1 MRVMVVGASGLIGS
15 AVCARLAARGERILA
30 VVHRPTDLGLI
41 PADMREIDMA
51 AATDPADW
59 VPHLVGVDAVLNCAG
74 VLQDSPNDSTR
85 GVHAAGAA
93 ALFRAC
99 ERAGV
104 RRVVHLSAV
113 GVDRATPT
121 EFSRTKLA
129 GDQALI
135 ERDLD
140 WVILRPS
147 VVIGRP
153 AYGGSALM
161 RGLAAAPIVPVMPGT
176 GPLQIVHLDDVVD
189 AIIFFLRPEAPVRRT
204 FEVVGPRTWSFDEAV
219 ALLRRWLRRPPARRF
234 RLPASLA
241 VLVYK
246 LGDAV
251 ALLGWR
257 PPARSTTRQEILR
270 GATGD
275 AAPLAGATG
284 REPRDLAAALMA
296 EPPSVQERW
305 FARLYL
311 LKPLVFAVLSLF
323 WIVTGVMAL
332 GPGWEQGIGLMLEG
346 GVKHGLAEATVV
358 AGAAAD
364 ICIGL
369 GIAFRRTTRRALYA
383 ALAISLVYAI
393 IGTVLVPRLW
403 IDPIGPLLKIW
414 PIMVLILV
422 AIAIHEDR

>member
-15 AVCARLAARGERILA
+15 AVCARLAARGDSIRAVGLVPAEVIQIDLA
-30 VVHRPTDLGLI
+30 VATEAEW
-41 PADMREIDMA
+41 PA
-51 AATDPADW
+51 
-59 VPHLVGVDAVLNCAG
+59 HLSGVDAVVNCAG
-74 VLQDSPNDSTR
+74 LLQDSPGESTH

-104 RRVVHLSAV
+104 PRVIQISAV
-113 GVDRATPT
+113 GVDRDPPT

-129 GDQALI
+129 GDQALM

-147 VVIGRP
+147 VVIGRA
-153 AYGGSALM
+153 AYGGSALL
-161 RGLAAAPIVPVMPGT
+161 RALAAAPIVPIMPQT

-189 AIIFFLRPEAPVRRT
+189 AVMYFLRPEAPVRRA
-204 FEVVGPRTWSFDEAV
+204 FDVVGPRTWSLDEFV
-219 ALLRRWLRRPPARRF
+219 ALLRRWLRWPPARRF
-234 RLPASLA
+234 RLPAPLA
-241 VLVYK
+241 ALVYRF
-246 LGDAV
+246 GDAL

-257 PPARSTTRQEILR
+257 PPARTTARWEIQR

-275 AAPLAGATG
+275 PQPLARATG
-284 REPRDLAAALMA
+284 IEARDLAAALMA
-296 EPPSVQERW
+296 EPSSVQERW

-311 LKPLVFAVLSLF
+311 LKPLVFVVLSLF
-323 WIVTGVMAL
+323 WIATGLMAL
-332 GPGWEQGIGLMLEG
+332 GPGWERGVGLVLEG
-346 GVKHGLAEATVV
+346 GVKHGLAEAAVV

-364 ICIGL
+364 IGIGI
-369 GIAFRRTTRRALYA
+369 GIALRRTTRRALYA
-383 ALAISLVYAI
+383 ALALSLAYAI

-422 AIAIHEDR
+422 AVAIHEDR

>member
-1 MRVMVVGASGLIGS
+1 
-15 AVCARLAARGERILA
+15 
-30 VVHRPTDLGLI
+30 VHT
-41 PADMREIDMA
+41 
-51 AATDPADW
+51 
-59 VPHLVGVDAVLNCAG
+59 
-74 VLQDSPNDSTR
+74 
-85 GVHAAGAA
+85 AGAA

-104 RRVVHLSAV
+104 RRVIQISAV
-113 GVDRATPT
+113 GVDRGTPT

-129 GDQALI
+129 GDKALM

-147 VVIGRP
+147 VVIGRA

-161 RGLAAAPIVPVMPGT
+161 RGLAAAPIVPSMPDT

-189 AIIFFLRPEAPVRRT
+189 AVMFFLRPDGPMRQA
-204 FEVVGPRTWSFDEAV
+204 FEVVGPRTWSFDEVV
-219 ALLRRWLRRPPARRF
+219 ALLRRWLGWPPARRF
-234 RLPASLA
+234 RMPAPLA
-241 VLVYK
+241 ALVYK

-257 PPARSTTRQEILR
+257 PPARSTARRELQR

-275 AAPLAGATG
+275 PAPLSRATG
-284 REPRDLAAALMA
+284 IEPRDLAAALAA
-296 EPPSVQERW
+296 EPASVQERW

-311 LKPLVFAVLSLF
+311 LKPLVFVILSLF
-323 WIVTGVMAL
+323 WIATGVMAL
-332 GPGWEQGIGLMLEG
+332 GPGWERGVGLMLEG

-364 ICIGL
+364 ICIGVA
-369 GIAFRRTTRRALYA
+369 IAFRRTTKRALYA
-383 ALAISLVYAI
+383 ALALSLAYAV
-393 IGTVLVPRLW
+393 IGSVLVPRLW

-422 AIAIHEDR
+422 AVAIHEDR

>member
-15 AVCARLAARGERILA
+15 AVCARLAARGDSIVAIVHRRAGLGLVPAEVVPIDLA
-30 VVHRPTDLGLI
+30 V
-41 PADMREIDMA
+41 
-51 AATDPADW
+51 ATEADW
-59 VPHLVGVDAVLNCAG
+59 AARLSGVDAVVNCAG
-74 VLQDSPNDSTR
+74 LLQDSPGESTH
-85 GVHAAGAA
+85 GVHAAGPA

-121 EFSRTKLA
+121 EFSRSKLA
-129 GDQALI
+129 GDQALM
-135 ERDLD
+135 ERELD

-147 VVIGRP
+147 VIIGRA

-161 RGLAAAPIVPVMPGT
+161 RGLAAAPIVPLMPST

-189 AIIFFLRPEAPVRRT
+189 TVIFFIQPGAPVRRA
-204 FEVVGPRTWSFDEAV
+204 FEVVGPRTWAFDEFI
-219 ALLRRWLRRPPARRF
+219 ALLRRWLRWPPARSF
-234 RLPASLA
+234 RLPAPLA
-241 VLVYK
+241 SLVYK
-246 LGDAV
+246 IGDAA

-257 PPARSTTRQEILR
+257 PPARSTARREILR

-275 AAPLAGATG
+275 PAPLAHVTG
-284 REPRDLAAALMA
+284 VEPRDPAAALMA
-296 EPPSVQERW
+296 EPSSVQERW

-311 LKPLVFAVLSLF
+311 LKPLVFVILSLF
-323 WIVTGVMAL
+323 WIVTGGMAL
-332 GPGWEQGIGLMLEG
+332 GPGWEQGVRLMLEG

-364 ICIGL
+364 ICIGVA
-369 GIAFRRTTRRALYA
+369 IAFRRTTRRALYA

-422 AIAIHEDR
+422 AIAIHDDR

>member
-1 MRVMVVGASGLIGS
+1 VSTKVIQIDLARAS
-15 AVCARLAARGERILA
+15 E
-30 VVHRPTDLGLI
+30 
-41 PADMREIDMA
+41 
-51 AATDPADW
+51 ADW
-59 VPHLVGVDAVLNCAG
+59 LPHLAGVDAVVNCAG
-74 VLQDSPNDSTR
+74 LLQDGLGDSTH

-113 GVDRATPT
+113 GVDRAAPSA
-121 EFSRTKLA
+121 FSRTKLM
-129 GDQALI
+129 GDQALM
-135 ERDLD
+135 EGDLD

-147 VVIGRP
+147 VVIGRA

-161 RGLAAAPIVPVMPGT
+161 RGLAAAPLVPSMPDT
-176 GPLQIVHLDDVVD
+176 GPLQIVYLDDLVD
-189 AIIFFLRPEAPVRRT
+189 AVVFFLKPYAPVRRA
-204 FEVVGPRTWSFDEAV
+204 FDVVGPRTWTFDETV
-219 ALLRRWLRRPPARRF
+219 ALLRRWLRWPPARTLRM
-234 RLPASLA
+234 PAALA
-241 VLVYK
+241 ALVYK

-251 ALLGWR
+251 AWLGWR
-257 PPARSTTRQEILR
+257 PPVRTTARREILR

-275 AAPLAGATG
+275 PGPLARTTG
-284 REPRDLAAALMA
+284 IEPRDPATMLMA
-296 EPPSVQERW
+296 EPSSVQERW

-311 LKPLVFAVLSLF
+311 LKPLVFLILSLF

-332 GPGWEQGIGLMLEG
+332 GPGWHQGVGLMLEG
-346 GVKHGLAEATVV
+346 GVKHELAEATVV

-364 ICIGL
+364 ICIGI
-369 GIAFRRTTRRALYA
+369 GIAFRRTTKPALYA
-383 ALAISLVYAI
+383 ALAISLVYAV

-422 AIAIHEDR
+422 AIAIVEDR

>member
-15 AVCARLAARGERILA
+15 AVCTRLAARGERVVA
-30 VVHRPTDLGLI
+30 VVHRRADPGLASADVIQLDL
-41 PADMREIDMA
+41 AV
-51 AATDPADW
+51 ATEADW
-59 VPHLVGVDAVLNCAG
+59 GAHLSGLDAVVNCAG
-74 VLQDSPNDSTR
+74 LLQDTPGESTH
-85 GVHAAGAA
+85 GVHTAGAA

-99 ERAGV
+99 ESAGV
-104 RRVVHLSAV
+104 RRVIQISAV
-113 GVDRATPT
+113 GVDRGTPT

-129 GDQALI
+129 GDKALM

-147 VVIGRP
+147 VVIGRA

-161 RGLAAAPIVPVMPGT
+161 RGLAAAPIVPTIPGA

-189 AIIFFLRPEAPVRRT
+189 AVMFFLRPDAPVRQA
-204 FEVVGPRTWSFDEAV
+204 FEVVGPRTWSFDEVV
-219 ALLRRWLRRPPARRF
+219 ALLRRWLRWSPARRF
-234 RLPASLA
+234 HLPTPFA
-241 VLVYK
+241 VLLYK
-246 LGDAV
+246 LGDVV

-257 PPARSTTRQEILR
+257 PPARSTARRELQR

-275 AAPLAGATG
+275 PAPLARATG
-284 REPRDLAAALMA
+284 SEPRDPAAALAA
-296 EPPSVQERW
+296 EPASVQERW

-311 LKPLVFAVLSLF
+311 LKPLVFVILSLF
-323 WIVTGVMAL
+323 WITTGVMVL
-332 GPGWEQGIGLMLEG
+332 GPGWEQSVGLMLEG

-364 ICIGL
+364 ICIGV
-369 GIAFRRTTRRALYA
+369 GIAFRRTTKRALYV
-383 ALAISLVYAI
+383 ALALSLAYAI

-422 AIAIHEDR
+422 AVAIHEDR